1 MTPQKTRGYSLL
13 VRILYAFFFSKRQM
27 KKSARDMTTHA
38 RCMKQNPPTRQKKR
52 KEKKRR
58 EKKEKED
65 VVAMKRTGQSMTMEI
80 KKPISHHHF
89 CLILPSH
96 PLSVWS
102 R

>member
-13 VRILYAFFFSKRQM
+13 VRILYAFFFQTP
-27 KKSARDMTTHA
+27 DEE
-38 RCMKQNPPTRQKKR
+38 KR
-52 KEKKRR
+52 KRHDNSCKVHEAESTYPPKEKKKKRR